1 MTCCLIIEV
10 MRAYA
15 ALISVLLQANYCL
28 GLTLPKIF
36 TDGMVLQA
44 APTEAVIWGFL
55 DGQTG
60 IPVLLTL
67 NCSDSLD
74 IFEYI
79 PEKVF

>member
-1 MTCCLIIEV
+1 
-10 MRAYA
+10 MRAYT
-15 ALISVLLQANYCL
+15 ALIAILFQANCCL

-67 NCSDSLD
+67 NCSDSQD
-74 IFEYI
+74 IFEFI
-79 PEKVF
+79 PEIVFKLECILLHR